1 MELELIRMY
10 YPGGTPG
17 KIFSQGSLLTYSIEL
32 PWKNNH
38 TQVSC
43 IPEGRY
49 RIMQR
54 NNEHFGAHFQVM
66 DVPGREDICIHPAN
80 DAILELKGCIAP
92 VSMLMGEDRGC
103 RSREALAKIVK
114 FTLNAFQTGDPIFLI
129 IKSML

>member
-1 MELELIRMY
+1 MELELIRTY

-17 KIFSQGSLLTYSIEL
+17 QILSQGSLLTYSIEL

-49 RIMQR
+49 QIMQR
-54 NNEHFGAHFQVM
+54 FNKHFGQHFQVM
-66 DVPGREDICIHPAN
+66 DVPGRKDICIHPAN
-80 DAILELKGCIAP
+80 DAIRELKGCIAP
-92 VSMLMGEDRGC
+92 VSKLIGEDRGC
-103 RSREALAKIVK
+103 RSREALAKMVK
-114 FTLNAFQTGDPIFLI
+114 YTLNAFHTGDPIFLI